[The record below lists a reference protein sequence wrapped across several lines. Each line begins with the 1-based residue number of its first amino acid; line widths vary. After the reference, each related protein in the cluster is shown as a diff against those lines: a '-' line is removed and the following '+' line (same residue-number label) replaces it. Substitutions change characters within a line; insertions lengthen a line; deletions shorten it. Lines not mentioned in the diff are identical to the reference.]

1 VCERG
6 IASAQEAAKGVAK
19 IGGLLLVACGD
30 PDNELSGLPGTDMT
44 DVIVIGAGAA
54 GLMCAIVAG
63 QRGKSV
69 VVLERGE
76 RIGAKIL
83 ISGGGRCNF
92 TNLYARPENYLSS
105 NPDFCKSALARYT
118 PDDFIALVERHGI
131 AYHEKKLGQLFCDGS
146 SREIV
151 EMLQREGDD
160 AGIEIKTGANVIVVR
175 RVESD
180 GSFEV
185 VTPRET
191 FSAKRLVIA
200 TGGLSLP
207 KLGATDFAYRI
218 AQQFGLA
225 VLPVRAGL
233 VPFTFGG
240 EDLEFCRALSGV
252 SAPCMAR
259 VEDRS
264 GKSRSVEFTEHFLFT
279 HRGLS
284 GPAMLQVSSY
294 WQAPEELRLN
304 LFPEGGA
311 RAWLEENR
319 SSGMRLDTLLSQRL
333 PERFATAWTAPLA
346 PLRPVRQYNSVEL
359 DDIAQ
364 RLENWTLRPAGTEGY
379 TTAEVTVGGI
389 DTRDLHSKT
398 MEARKVPGLH
408 FIGEAIDVTG
418 WLGGYNFQWAWASGH
433 ACGETV

>member
-1 VCERG
+1 
-6 IASAQEAAKGVAK
+6 
-19 IGGLLLVACGD
+19 
-30 PDNELSGLPGTDMT
+30 MT
-44 DVIVIGAGAA
+44 DVVIIGAGAA

-69 VVLERGE
+69 LVLERGE

-92 TNLYARPENYLSS
+92 TNKYARPENYLSS

-131 AYHEKKLGQLFCDGS
+131 AYHEKKLGQLFCDHS

-151 EMLQREGDD
+151 EMLRKECDD
-160 AGIEIKTGANVIVVR
+160 ARVEIKTSADVTAVR
-175 RVESD
+175 RAEAD
-180 GSFEV
+180 GSFEM
-185 VTPRET
+185 ET
-191 FSAKRLVIA
+191 SRGIFRAGRLVIA

-218 AQQFGLA
+218 ARQFGLN
-225 VLPVRAGL
+225 VLPGRAGL
-233 VPFTFGG
+233 VPFTFSG
-240 EDLEFCRALSGV
+240 EDLEFCRALSGI
-252 SAPCMAR
+252 SAPCSAQAQDQS
-259 VEDRS
+259 E
-264 GKSRSVEFTEHFLFT
+264 KSRAVEFSEHFLFT

-294 WQAPEELRLN
+294 WQPPGALRIN
-304 LFPEGGA
+304 LFPEGDA
-311 RAWLEENR
+311 RAWLEDNR
-319 SSGMRLDTLLSQRL
+319 SSGLRLDTLLARKL
-333 PERFATAWTAPLA
+333 PERFAVAWAKPLA
-346 PLRPVRQYNSVEL
+346 PLRPIRHYSSREL
-359 DDIAQ
+359 DEIAR

-379 TTAEVTVGGI
+379 ATAEVTVGGI

-398 MEARKVPGLH
+398 MEARAVPGLH
-408 FIGEAIDVTG
+408 FIGEAVDVTG

-433 ACGETV
+433 ACGQAV

>member
-1 VCERG
+1 
-6 IASAQEAAKGVAK
+6 
-19 IGGLLLVACGD
+19 
-30 PDNELSGLPGTDMT
+30 MT
-44 DVIVIGAGAA
+44 NVVVIGAGAA

-92 TNLYARPENYLSS
+92 TNLHARPENYLSS

-118 PDDFIALVERHGI
+118 PDDFLALVERHGI
-131 AYHEKKLGQLFCDGS
+131 AWHEKKLGQLFCDGS
-146 SREIV
+146 SRDIV
-151 EMLQREGDD
+151 EMLRKECDD
-160 AGIEIKTGANVIVVR
+160 AGVEVKTGVDVTAVR

-180 GSFEV
+180 GSFEI
-185 VTPRET
+185 VTPREI
-191 FSAKRLVIA
+191 FSTKRLVVA

-218 AQQFGLA
+218 AQQFGLN

-240 EDLEFCRALSGV
+240 EDLEFCRALSGI
-252 SAPCMAR
+252 SAACTASM
-259 VEDRS
+259 EDRS
-264 GKSRSVEFTEHFLFT
+264 GKSRSVEFNEHFLFT

-294 WQAPEELRLN
+294 WHAPEELRVN

-311 RAWLEENR
+311 RAWLAENR
-319 SSGMRLDTLLSQRL
+319 QSGLRLDTLLSQRL
-333 PERFATAWTAPLA
+333 PERFATAWAARLEPLA
-346 PLRPVRQYNSVEL
+346 PLRPVRHYSSKEL
-359 DDIAQ
+359 DDIAR
-364 RLENWTLRPAGTEGY
+364 RLENWTLSPAGTEGFP
-379 TTAEVTVGGI
+379 TAEVTVGGI

-408 FIGEAIDVTG
+408 FIGEAVDVTG

-433 ACGETV
+433 ACGEAI